1 MSRKKTLIKD
11 FVRLDENFDFN
22 SISQFCDSNNCE
34 TSITSNYINNY
45 INDSVFQIK
54 HVHQTPDFQPMYQFL
69 REKLNPNQRPDDL
82 DLFYALVSGASSIVH
97 KDPYQ
102 VHILNVKGHEVYR
115 LNGAVYKMEPG
126 DLLTIPENTT
136 HQAIGLSPRIIL
148 SYAFY

>member
-69 REKLNPNQRPDDL
+69 REKLNPC
-82 DLFYALVSGASSIVH
+82 
-97 KDPYQ
+97 
-102 VHILNVKGHEVYR
+102 
-115 LNGAVYKMEPG
+115 
-126 DLLTIPENTT
+126 LLYTSDAADE
-136 HQAIGLSPRIIL
+136 
-148 SYAFY
+148 

>member
-1 MSRKKTLIKD
+1 MSRKKTLIKN
-11 FVRLDENFDFN
+11 FVKLDENFDFN

-82 DLFYALVSGASSIVH
+82 DLFYAMVSGASSIIH

-102 VHILNVKGHEVYR
+102 VHILNVFGRVVYK
-115 LNGAVYKMEPG
+115 LNGAIYQMEPG
-126 DLLTIPENTT
+126 DLLTIPANTT
-136 HQAIGLSPRIIL
+136 HQAIGLTPRIIL